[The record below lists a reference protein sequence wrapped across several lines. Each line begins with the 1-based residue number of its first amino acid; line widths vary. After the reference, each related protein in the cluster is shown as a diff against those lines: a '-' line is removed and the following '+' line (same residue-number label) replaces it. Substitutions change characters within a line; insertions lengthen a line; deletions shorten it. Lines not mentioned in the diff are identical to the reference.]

1 MKAIFTI
8 TLLLALPHFIW
19 SQKSAI
25 ETGIGFSSGLNKSAG
40 GYAVSLGF
48 VHQLKGR
55 HSLGLEL
62 EHAYNTSNKGL
73 SGIGP
78 NDTLINIRRFTNRP
92 AIRPPVKAERFFNF
106 NMGLQY
112 RYRLFENTKS
122 SFSAGL
128 GMYFSYRD
136 EMEVAQ
142 LLKFLTLGTGHPTYE
157 KISVIPIYRYNTYWD
172 VGFAPQLSYR
182 YHLSEKMYVQTLHK
196 LYLFPFSDN
205 VVYTGTVGLGF
216 RL

>member
-1 MKAIFTI
+1 MKCIGTI
-8 TLLLALPHFIW
+8 IALLALPCLVW

-25 ETGIGFSSGLNKSAG
+25 ETGLGFSGGLNKNAG
-40 GYAVSLGF
+40 GFAVSLGF
-48 VHQLKGR
+48 VHHLKGR
-55 HSLGLEL
+55 HALGLEL
-62 EHAYNTSNKGL
+62 EHAYNTSNSGL

-78 NDTLINIRRFTNRP
+78 NDTLINIRRFK
-92 AIRPPVKAERFFNF
+92 PPGVAFAVKAERFFNF

-112 RYRLFENTKS
+112 RYRLYEGAKG

-128 GMYFSYRD
+128 GVYFSYRD
-136 EMEVAQ
+136 EMEVAR
-142 LLKFLTLGTGHPTYE
+142 LLRLRELNAGFPVTE
-157 KISVIPIYRYNTYWD
+157 KTIAIPIYRYNTYWD
-172 VGFAPQLSYR
+172 LGFAPQLSYR
-182 YHLSEKMYVQTLHK
+182 FELSEKMYVQTLHK